1 MACNERGPVQNHK
14 RYAVPQ
20 KEVEKA
26 FSEFLARIKFK
37 DDFFAKFEKM
47 TVLKYKK
54 EEGNM
59 TKMTA
64 MANSKVSELEFKKG
78 KLIES
83 YGETQSSI
91 IRKGIEDQVEALQI
105 SIESAQNERNKL
117 EVTEK
122 EIHEFGAY
130 AKKLMEHPVQILAN
144 IRNMNEQ
151 ITMYGL
157 FFEEFPTYEQI
168 ANGTPKLTLVF
179 KLSEENEGVETQPVT
194 NNRTYLEL
202 GTEF

>member
-1 MACNERGPVQNHK
+1 
-14 RYAVPQ
+14 
-20 KEVEKA
+20 
-26 FSEFLARIKFK
+26 
-37 DDFFAKFEKM
+37 
-47 TVLKYKK
+47 
-54 EEGNM
+54 
-59 TKMTA
+59 
-64 MANSKVSELEFKKG
+64 
-78 KLIES
+78 
-83 YGETQSSI
+83 
-91 IRKGIEDQVEALQI
+91 
-105 SIESAQNERNKL
+105 
-117 EVTEK
+117 
-122 EIHEFGAY
+122 
-130 AKKLMEHPVQILAN
+130 MEHPVQILAN